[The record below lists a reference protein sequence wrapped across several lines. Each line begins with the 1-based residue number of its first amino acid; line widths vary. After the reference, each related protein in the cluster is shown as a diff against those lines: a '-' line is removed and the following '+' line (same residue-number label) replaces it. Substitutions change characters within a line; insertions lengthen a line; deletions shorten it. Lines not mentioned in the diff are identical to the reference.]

1 MVGPDF
7 HSPSAPE
14 VKRYTSR
21 PLPAKTVESNVAGGE
36 AQRFLAG
43 RDLPAEW
50 WKLFH
55 SPAINQLIAQGI
67 KNSPNITAAYAALK
81 QAEENLRA
89 QIGNSMYPA
98 VDASGF
104 AQRQRFST
112 FGIGGQQGGLTF
124 NLFNTSVN
132 VSYVPDVF
140 GGARREIESLRAQV
154 DYQQFEVLAAY
165 LTLTSNIATTAITMA
180 SYQTQIDAT
189 KKLIKAEQDLLAI
202 MKKQY
207 RLGGISQADILS
219 QETLLEQSIATL
231 PPLEKSL
238 AQSQH
243 ALAVLIGNFPDT
255 PMPVIKLDSLKLPGN
270 LPVSLPSCLVR
281 QRPDILAS
289 EAQLHSA
296 SAQIGVATANLFP
309 QFTLSGM
316 YGFTNIRLSDL
327 FTHQSTVWQLMAQAA
342 QPVFH
347 GGALLAERRGAIAFY
362 QQAEAQYQQTVLQ
375 AFQNVADT
383 LRALEMDA
391 KSLQAESRA
400 ESAAKNSLLLTQQ
413 QYRLGG
419 TSYINLL
426 NAQQQYEQTRIA
438 RIQAQAMRFNDTVAL
453 FQALGGGW
461 WQNTESRMKNK

>member
-140 GGARREIESLRAQV
+140 GGARREIES
-154 DYQQFEVLAAY
+154 
-165 LTLTSNIATTAITMA
+165 
-180 SYQTQIDAT
+180 
-189 KKLIKAEQDLLAI
+189 
-202 MKKQY
+202 
-207 RLGGISQADILS
+207 
-219 QETLLEQSIATL
+219 
-231 PPLEKSL
+231 
-238 AQSQH
+238 
-243 ALAVLIGNFPDT
+243 
-255 PMPVIKLDSLKLPGN
+255 
-270 LPVSLPSCLVR
+270 
-281 QRPDILAS
+281 
-289 EAQLHSA
+289 
-296 SAQIGVATANLFP
+296 
-309 QFTLSGM
+309 
-316 YGFTNIRLSDL
+316 
-327 FTHQSTVWQLMAQAA
+327 
-342 QPVFH
+342 
-347 GGALLAERRGAIAFY
+347 
-362 QQAEAQYQQTVLQ
+362 
-375 AFQNVADT
+375 
-383 LRALEMDA
+383 
-391 KSLQAESRA
+391 
-400 ESAAKNSLLLTQQ
+400 
-413 QYRLGG
+413 
-419 TSYINLL
+419 
-426 NAQQQYEQTRIA
+426 
-438 RIQAQAMRFNDTVAL
+438 
-453 FQALGGGW
+453 
-461 WQNTESRMKNK
+461 